1 MNSHISR
8 ENAALLL
15 EISYDN
21 LMFSEDFK
29 LLYIDSP
36 CPSSGLPLLN
46 CSKLNQ
52 LFSCN
57 VSLGENYLG
66 LLFFSLTSDIHC
78 ECFLGKSKVA
88 L

>member
-15 EISYDN
+15 EILYDN

-36 CPSSGLPLLN
+36 CTFSGFPLLN